1 MPSLTEPAAPH
12 RQPEENS
19 RHGRLAVRPYPPVSR
34 SSRTGLL
41 QLDGR
46 GGELLSLNY
55 VPAPVDG
62 RPYQLVLLLHGAGA
76 SPRQGLDLLLPA
88 ADRHGLLLVAPK
100 STSATWDVVVEGF
113 GPDVRRIDR
122 VLEETVDSHRV
133 GRCAVGGFSDG
144 ASYALS
150 IGLTN
155 GDLFDAVLAF
165 SPGFAAPL
173 VTHGR
178 PRVFVSHGTG
188 DRVLPVD
195 ACSRQLVPRL
205 RALGYRITYEEFDG
219 GHEIPGW
226 VVGNA
231 VSWLLA
237 DADTPAS
244 TPPMPAQ
251 ADG

>member
-1 MPSLTEPAAPH
+1 VPSLSEPAAPH
-12 RQPEENS
+12 VQPEENS

-55 VPAPVDG
+55 VPAPADD

-76 SPRQGLDLLLPA
+76 SPRQGLDLLLPV
-88 ADRHGLLLVAPK
+88 ADEHGLLLVAPK
-100 STSATWDVVVEGF
+100 SASATWDVVVDGF

-122 VLEETVDSHRV
+122 VLEETVDSFPV
-133 GRCAVGGFSDG
+133 GRCVVGGFSDG

-150 IGLTN
+150 VGLTN

-173 VTHGR
+173 VLHGR
-178 PRVFVSHGTG
+178 PRVFVSHGTS

-195 ACSRQLVPRL
+195 ACSRRLVPRL
-205 RALGYRITYEEFDG
+205 TALGYQVTYDEFDG
-219 GHEIPGW
+219 GHEVPGR
-226 VVGNA
+226 VVDSA

-237 DADTPAS
+237 DVDAA
-244 TPPMPAQ
+244 A
-251 ADG
+251 